1 MIVAVIADDITG
13 AAEMAGIG
21 FRHGFKTSLMTMT
34 GQEETLALPDCELLV
49 CATDT
54 RSQTEQ
60 EAARITRQ
68 VTTRLV
74 EAGVRYFFK
83 KVDSALRGHVEA
95 ELQAMLEVLPYES
108 ALYLP
113 ANPSKGRI
121 IEHGQY
127 TLNGRPLHETDFAV
141 DPEFPATTSTLTER
155 FPSLQPW
162 DPEVAMSAHGLY
174 TADMVSN
181 FQLQFLLKQVHI
193 GQTLLAGAADLFEA
207 RLRQFAFE
215 KCSMNPVEE
224 NPEDAEERAEREAK
238 ERAEAEAKERA
249 EAEAKACANGES
261 EARSESESK
270 AREAKKSAN
279 GESAVIVKT
288 EGPASAKTDAKAKG
302 EGSVGVQASAAA
314 QGNEAQAT
322 ATAQGTEAQATAAES
337 SAFSGFTT
345 DSILVVCGSTQSQ
358 SLEET
363 PYIRQHRIPL
373 VQMPKEV
380 FEGSE
385 DASHWLRTLRP
396 QWQQRPSMVLTI
408 GYPSQGGK
416 AFAERLRAVQAQV
429 VKELLATQLPRE
441 LVIEGGATAFAILR
455 QLGWT
460 SYLLTDEIAPGVV
473 RMHSSDASCFVT
485 LKPGSYDWGETFH
498 LAQIA

>member
-1 MIVAVIADDITG
+1 
-13 AAEMAGIG
+13 
-21 FRHGFKTSLMTMT
+21 
-34 GQEETLALPDCELLV
+34 V

-68 VTTRLV
+68 VTSRLV

-238 ERAEAEAKERA
+238 ERAEATA
-249 EAEAKACANGES
+249 
-261 EARSESESK
+261 
-270 AREAKKSAN
+270 
-279 GESAVIVKT
+279 T
-288 EGPASAKTDAKAKG
+288 
-302 EGSVGVQASAAA
+302 A
-314 QGNEAQAT
+314 QGNEAQAI
-322 ATAQGTEAQATAAES
+322 APES

-373 VQMPKEV
+373 IQMPKEV

>member
-68 VTTRLV
+68 VTSRLV

-238 ERAEAEAKERA
+238 ERAEATA
-249 EAEAKACANGES
+249 
-261 EARSESESK
+261 
-270 AREAKKSAN
+270 
-279 GESAVIVKT
+279 T
-288 EGPASAKTDAKAKG
+288 
-302 EGSVGVQASAAA
+302 A
-314 QGNEAQAT
+314 QGNEAQAI
-322 ATAQGTEAQATAAES
+322 APES
-337 SAFSGFTT
+337 SAFTGFTT

-373 VQMPKEV
+373 IQMPKEV

>member
-68 VTTRLV
+68 VTSRLV

-238 ERAEAEAKERA
+238 ERKEREAKERA
-249 EAEAKACANGES
+249 EAEAKDCA
-261 EARSESESK
+261 K
-270 AREAKKSAN
+270 A
-279 GESAVIVKT
+279 
-288 EGPASAKTDAKAKG
+288 DAKAKG
-302 EGSVGVQASAAA
+302 EGSVGEQTSAAA
-314 QGNEAQAT
+314 RGNEAQGAATAQAT
-322 ATAQGTEAQATAAES
+322 ATAQAIAPES
-337 SAFSGFTT
+337 SAFTGFTT

-396 QWQQRPSMVLTI
+396 QWQQRSSMVLTI

>member
-68 VTTRLV
+68 VTSRLV

-238 ERAEAEAKERA
+238 ERKER
-249 EAEAKACANGES
+249 EAKAC
-261 EARSESESK
+261 
-270 AREAKKSAN
+270 EAKDC
-279 GESAVIVKT
+279 
-288 EGPASAKTDAKAKG
+288 AKADAKAKG
-302 EGSVGVQASAAA
+302 EGSVGEQTSAAA
-314 QGNEAQAT
+314 RGNEAQGA
-322 ATAQGTEAQATAAES
+322 AAAQATAAES

-373 VQMPKEV
+373 IQMPKEV

>member
-68 VTTRLV
+68 VTSRLV

-174 TADMVSN
+174 TADMVSH

-238 ERAEAEAKERA
+238 ERAEAEAKA
-249 EAEAKACANGES
+249 CEAKDCA
-261 EARSESESK
+261 K
-270 AREAKKSAN
+270 A
-279 GESAVIVKT
+279 
-288 EGPASAKTDAKAKG
+288 DAKAKG
-302 EGSVGVQASAAA
+302 EGSVGEQASAAA
-314 QGNEAQAT
+314 RGNEAQGA
-322 ATAQGTEAQATAAES
+322 ATAQAIAPES
-337 SAFSGFTT
+337 SAFTGFTT

-373 VQMPKEV
+373 IQMPKEV

-396 QWQQRPSMVLTI
+396 QWQQRSSMVLTI

-441 LVIEGGATAFAILR
+441 LVIEGGATAFAILQ

>member
-1 MIVAVIADDITG
+1 
-13 AAEMAGIG
+13 
-21 FRHGFKTSLMTMT
+21 
-34 GQEETLALPDCELLV
+34 
-49 CATDT
+49 
-54 RSQTEQ
+54 
-60 EAARITRQ
+60 
-68 VTTRLV
+68 
-74 EAGVRYFFK
+74 
-83 KVDSALRGHVEA
+83 
-95 ELQAMLEVLPYES
+95 MLEVLPYES

-174 TADMVSN
+174 TADMVSH

-238 ERAEAEAKERA
+238 ERAEAEAKERK
-249 EAEAKACANGES
+249 EAEAKAC
-261 EARSESESK
+261 
-270 AREAKKSAN
+270 EAKDC
-279 GESAVIVKT
+279 
-288 EGPASAKTDAKAKG
+288 AKADAKAKG
-302 EGSVGVQASAAA
+302 EGSVGEQASAAA
-314 QGNEAQAT
+314 RGNEAQGA
-322 ATAQGTEAQATAAES
+322 ATAQAIAPES
-337 SAFSGFTT
+337 SAFTGFTT

-373 VQMPKEV
+373 IQMPKEV

-396 QWQQRPSMVLTI
+396 QWQQRSSMVLTI

-441 LVIEGGATAFAILR
+441 LVIEGGATAFAILQ

>member
-1 MIVAVIADDITG
+1 
-13 AAEMAGIG
+13 
-21 FRHGFKTSLMTMT
+21 MTMT

-68 VTTRLV
+68 VTSRLV

-238 ERAEAEAKERA
+238 ERKEAEAKERA
-249 EAEAKACANGES
+249 EAEAKAC
-261 EARSESESK
+261 
-270 AREAKKSAN
+270 EAKDC
-279 GESAVIVKT
+279 
-288 EGPASAKTDAKAKG
+288 AKADAKAKG
-302 EGSVGVQASAAA
+302 EGSVGEQASAAA
-314 QGNEAQAT
+314 RGNEAQGA
-322 ATAQGTEAQATAAES
+322 ATAQAIAPES
-337 SAFSGFTT
+337 SAFTGFTT

-373 VQMPKEV
+373 IQMPKEV

-396 QWQQRPSMVLTI
+396 QWQQRSSMVLTI

>member
-238 ERAEAEAKERA
+238 ERKER
-249 EAEAKACANGES
+249 EAKAC
-261 EARSESESK
+261 
-270 AREAKKSAN
+270 EAKDC
-279 GESAVIVKT
+279 
-288 EGPASAKTDAKAKG
+288 AKADAKAKG
-302 EGSVGVQASAAA
+302 EGSVGEQTSAAA
-314 QGNEAQAT
+314 RGNEAQGA
-322 ATAQGTEAQATAAES
+322 AAAQATAAES

-373 VQMPKEV
+373 IQMPKEV

-396 QWQQRPSMVLTI
+396 QWQQRSSMVLTI

>member
-1 MIVAVIADDITG
+1 
-13 AAEMAGIG
+13 
-21 FRHGFKTSLMTMT
+21 
-34 GQEETLALPDCELLV
+34 
-49 CATDT
+49 
-54 RSQTEQ
+54 
-60 EAARITRQ
+60 
-68 VTTRLV
+68 V
-74 EAGVRYFFK
+74 EAGVRYIFK
-83 KVDSALRGHVEA
+83 KVDSALSGHVEA

-238 ERAEAEAKERA
+238 ERAEATA
-249 EAEAKACANGES
+249 
-261 EARSESESK
+261 
-270 AREAKKSAN
+270 
-279 GESAVIVKT
+279 T
-288 EGPASAKTDAKAKG
+288 
-302 EGSVGVQASAAA
+302 A
-314 QGNEAQAT
+314 QGNEAQAI
-322 ATAQGTEAQATAAES
+322 APES

-373 VQMPKEV
+373 IQMPKEV

-441 LVIEGGATAFAILR
+441 LVIEGGATAFALLR

>member
-60 EAARITRQ
+60 EAVRITRQ

-162 DPEVAMSAHGLY
+162 NPEVAMSAHGLY

-238 ERAEAEAKERA
+238 ERAEAEAKERK
-249 EAEAKACANGES
+249 EAEAKACEAKDCEAKDCANGES
-261 EARSESESK
+261 VATAK
-270 AREAKKSAN
+270 AEGSAN
-279 GESAVIVKT
+279 
-288 EGPASAKTDAKAKG
+288 AKADAKDKG
-302 EGSVGVQASAAA
+302 EGSVGEQASAAARGTATA

-322 ATAQGTEAQATAAES
+322 AAAQGTAAEG
-337 SAFSGFTT
+337 SAFTGFTT

>member
-68 VTTRLV
+68 VTSRLV

-238 ERAEAEAKERA
+238 ERAEATA
-249 EAEAKACANGES
+249 
-261 EARSESESK
+261 
-270 AREAKKSAN
+270 
-279 GESAVIVKT
+279 T
-288 EGPASAKTDAKAKG
+288 
-302 EGSVGVQASAAA
+302 A
-314 QGNEAQAT
+314 QGNEAQAI
-322 ATAQGTEAQATAAES
+322 APES

-373 VQMPKEV
+373 IQMPKEV

>member
-1 MIVAVIADDITG
+1 
-13 AAEMAGIG
+13 
-21 FRHGFKTSLMTMT
+21 
-34 GQEETLALPDCELLV
+34 
-49 CATDT
+49 
-54 RSQTEQ
+54 
-60 EAARITRQ
+60 
-68 VTTRLV
+68 
-74 EAGVRYFFK
+74 
-83 KVDSALRGHVEA
+83 
-95 ELQAMLEVLPYES
+95 
-108 ALYLP
+108 
-113 ANPSKGRI
+113 
-121 IEHGQY
+121 
-127 TLNGRPLHETDFAV
+127 
-141 DPEFPATTSTLTER
+141 
-155 FPSLQPW
+155 
-162 DPEVAMSAHGLY
+162 MSAHGLY

-238 ERAEAEAKERA
+238 ERKEREAKERA
-249 EAEAKACANGES
+249 EAEAKDCA
-261 EARSESESK
+261 K
-270 AREAKKSAN
+270 A
-279 GESAVIVKT
+279 
-288 EGPASAKTDAKAKG
+288 DAKAKG
-302 EGSVGVQASAAA
+302 EGSVGEQTSAAA
-314 QGNEAQAT
+314 RGNEAQGAATAQAT
-322 ATAQGTEAQATAAES
+322 ATAQAIAPES
-337 SAFSGFTT
+337 SAFTGFTT

-396 QWQQRPSMVLTI
+396 QWQQRSSMVLTI

>member
-21 FRHGFKTSLMTMT
+21 FRHGLKTSLMTMT
-34 GQEETLALPDCELLV
+34 GQEESLALPDCELLV

-60 EAARITRQ
+60 EAARIMRQ
-68 VTTRLV
+68 VTSRLV

-162 DPEVAMSAHGLY
+162 NPEVAMSAHGLY
-174 TADMVSN
+174 TADMISH

-238 ERAEAEAKERA
+238 ERAEREAKACVNGES
-249 EAEAKACANGES
+249 KACANGES
-261 EARSESESK
+261 KARSESEAK
-270 AREAKKSAN
+270 ACEAKDCAN
-279 GESAVIVKT
+279 GESAAIVKT
-288 EGPASAKTDAKAKG
+288 EGSAAAKADAKAEGK
-302 EGSVGVQASAAA
+302 GSVGEQASAAA
-314 QGNEAQAT
+314 RGNEAQS
-322 ATAQGTEAQATAAES
+322 TEAEG
-337 SAFSGFTT
+337 SAFTGFTT

-380 FEGSE
+380 FEGSV
-385 DASHWLRTLRP
+385 DAAHWLRTLRP

-416 AFAERLRAVQAQV
+416 AFAERLRAVQAEV
-429 VKELLATQLPRE
+429 VKELLATQLPQE

-473 RMHSSDASCFVT
+473 RMQSADASCFVT